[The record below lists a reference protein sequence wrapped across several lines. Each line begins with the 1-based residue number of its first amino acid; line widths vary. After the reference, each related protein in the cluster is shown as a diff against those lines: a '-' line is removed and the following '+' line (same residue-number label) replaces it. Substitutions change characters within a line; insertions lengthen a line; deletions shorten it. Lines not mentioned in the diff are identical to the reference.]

1 LLGGWTGNTGTDGKG
16 NTGADGTYLDYFI
29 PSGKHSFKK
38 NVNVPSVPRFSSPG
52 SPTSATTDRSMLSD
66 VVNEMDKGLP
76 PGQRFGMHVMEAK
89 QLKCGKFEP

>member
-1 LLGGWTGNTGTDGKG
+1 MERGIQGRTERTSIISSRLANIVS
-16 NTGADGTYLDYFI
+16 N
-29 PSGKHSFKK
+29 K
-38 NVNVPSVPRFSSPG
+38 NLNVPSVPRFSSPG